1 MTKNKNT
8 IEAIERRKG
17 FYYDNLE
24 AKRFVDDLLNKGIS
38 TPEALNQMRWKFAKE
53 YFEWKKKKGFK
64 FMTYTDKE
72 ALKLKGDN
80 KCKEKQDN

>member
-1 MTKNKNT
+1 MNTKK
-8 IEAIERRKG
+8 RDYRKALKRKTS
-17 FYYDNLE
+17 FYYYDPE

-72 ALKLKGDN
+72 ALKLKGD
-80 KCKEKQDN
+80 K